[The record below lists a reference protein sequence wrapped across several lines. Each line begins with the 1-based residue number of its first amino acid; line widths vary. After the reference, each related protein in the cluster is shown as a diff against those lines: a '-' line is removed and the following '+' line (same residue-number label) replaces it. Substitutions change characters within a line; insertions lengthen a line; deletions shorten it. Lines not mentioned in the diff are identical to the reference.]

1 MNGWIKIHRT
11 MLQWEHFNEPSVVTV
26 FLALLLNADRDGKTD
41 ISLSGLTSAT
51 GLTTNT
57 VRCALAKL
65 VNSGEITRDFVKGQK
80 TTTSIA
86 NWSKYQVYQKSTHQ
100 DKAGVAKNDTPPC
113 QKLIDPISKIDT
125 PTHTYINKNNKKD
138 NKNNCVVDA
147 HARTH
152 EEFIENALTD
162 MAVERGC
169 MAMKITREEYRQLL
183 TDVINDWEFRQLPD
197 NEWTLTHLLAQM
209 RIKHNIINRN
219 NGNNQQSGQPSDA
232 RAKLDND
239 AVKAMAA
246 LGAEIGKPQVVPF

>member
-86 NWSKYQVYQKSTHQ
+86 NWNKYQVYQKSTHQ
-100 DKAGVAKNDTPPC
+100 GKEGVSKTDTPPC

-125 PTHTYINKNNKKD
+125 PTHYNKNKNVEDSKQERQKKY
-138 NKNNCVVDA
+138 A
-147 HARTH
+147 HAQGFGDIWDEWFGVNPNQT
-152 EEFIENALTD
+152 IENLC
-162 MAVERGC
+162 MHERISVQELMDVAELAIIDISMNKDLSKLGNAEKR
-169 MAMKITREEYRQLL
+169 MDLYNLILYKIKKNKR
-183 TDVINDWEFRQLPD
+183 NDNGQRTNQ
-197 NEWTLTHLLAQM
+197 
-209 RIKHNIINRN
+209 
-219 NGNNQQSGQPSDA
+219 NGNG
-232 RAKLDND
+232 
-239 AVKAMAA
+239 KANTVT
-246 LGAEIGKPQVVPF
+246 GFKIIRS